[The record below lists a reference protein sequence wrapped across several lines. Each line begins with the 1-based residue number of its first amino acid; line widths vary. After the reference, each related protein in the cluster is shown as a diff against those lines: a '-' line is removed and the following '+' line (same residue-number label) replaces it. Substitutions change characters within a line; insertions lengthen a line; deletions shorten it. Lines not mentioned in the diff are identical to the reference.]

1 MGMFEGALT
10 ALVTPFRNGRLD
22 EGALRAIVSEQ
33 IAGGIDGLVPCGTT
47 GEGFNITD
55 AEFAKVIEVVVDEA
69 KGKIPVIAG
78 VGTAST
84 RHTIELSEIAQRLKV
99 DALLVVNPYYCK
111 PTQEGLYGNIAAIAR
126 AVPLPI
132 VLYNIPGRCG
142 VDLSLATLERFAAIE
157 TVVAIKESTGTVQ
170 RSSDILK
177 KFGDRFTVL
186 SGDDALTLP
195 IMAVGGHGVISVASN
210 VVPKEVSQLVDLF
223 RSGDTAAA
231 TRQHQRLHGLVEA
244 LFLEGNPGP
253 VKFAMAARGV
263 MSEEIRLPMVAPT
276 EATRRVIRQVLSELG
291 AV

>member
-1 MGMFEGALT
+1 
-10 ALVTPFRNGRLD
+10 
-22 EGALRAIVSEQ
+22 
-33 IAGGIDGLVPCGTT
+33 
-47 GEGFNITD
+47 
-55 AEFAKVIEVVVDEA
+55 
-69 KGKIPVIAG
+69 VIAG

-84 RHTIELSEIAQRLKV
+84 RHTIELAEISQRLKV
-99 DALLVVNPYYCK
+99 DALLIVNPYYCK
-111 PTQEGLYGNIAAIAR
+111 PTQEGLFGHISAVAR

-132 VLYNIPGRCG
+132 VLYNIPSRCG
-142 VDLSLATLERFAAIE
+142 VDLSIATMERLAAIE

-170 RSSDILK
+170 RSTEILR

-186 SGDDALTLP
+186 SGDDAIALP

-223 RSGDTAAA
+223 RAGDTAAA
-231 TRQHQRLHGLVEA
+231 TRQHLRLAALCEA

-276 EATRRVIRQVLSELG
+276 EATRRVIQQVLSELG
-291 AV
+291 AI